1 MSVVDLFNQIAKN
14 DFGFFQQV
22 HSVSDVMNS
31 EPCCLTLDHTFE
43 QAWEQFE
50 RCGTCHAAVVNPEDQ
65 SIVGVISDR
74 DLLRHRPRYMGTAAE
89 GDNDHKALRNG
100 VTKFMTR
107 NPIWCTKDT
116 SPVDV
121 MSLMLNHHIDS
132 VLVSPDG
139 RTLEGIV
146 TPRDFV
152 HTLLLYHRVCT
163 RDFSLKRLR
172 LVDLDLC
179 NGLPLDEI
187 FSRGAQTVRDVMSKS
202 VHTLNRDDLVS
213 TAIKRMQDLEV
224 RHLPV
229 LNSEQQLAGIV
240 SDREILRCL
249 PTPQQRSEEPQQR
262 FRESLFSSDDKS
274 VLHER
279 VESIMTKKDN
289 MVHAD
294 MLLTD
299 AMTVFQNSSLSGLPV
314 IYADTGKLCGIITT
328 SDILKVFRVVM
339 QIGSLADSSEDN
351 SQRNDAT

>member
-31 EPCCLTLDHTFE
+31 EPCCLTLDDTFE
-43 QAWEQFE
+43 HAWDQFE
-50 RCGTCHAAVVNPEDQ
+50 RSKTCHAAVVNPEDQ

-89 GDNDHKALRNG
+89 GDNDHKTQKDS
-100 VTKFMTR
+100 VSKFMTR
-107 NPIWCTKDT
+107 NPVWCTRET
-116 SPVDV
+116 SPVEA
-121 MSLMLNHHIDS
+121 MSLMINHHIDS
-132 VLVSPDG
+132 LLVSPDG
-139 RTLEGIV
+139 KTLEGIV
-146 TPRDFV
+146 TPRDFI

-202 VHTLNRDDLVS
+202 IHSLNRDDLVS

-229 LNSEQQLAGIV
+229 LDAEGQLIGLV

-249 PTPQQRSEEPQQR
+249 PTPQQRSEEPQSK
-262 FRESLFSSDDKS
+262 FRELLFSSDDKS

-279 VESIMTKKDN
+279 VDTIMNKKDC

-299 AMTVFQNSSLSGLPV
+299 AMTIFQNESIGGLPV
-314 IYADTGKLCGIITT
+314 IYADTGNLCGIITT

-339 QIGSLADSSEDN
+339 QIGSLAESSTSANETIDK
-351 SQRNDAT
+351 D